1 MNEPRRRGRPVEL
14 DLERVAHVALDMFRD
29 QGYDAVTMEDIA
41 RVVGH
46 SRRTIFRHFPAKAS
60 LVWAGTDGFADSL
73 TAELARTD
81 PSLPAMDAVRIA
93 YVAATRI
100 PSELHEV
107 TRQRLLLIGDNHTL
121 HSDGVARFADVGA
134 AIRQTFIDPD
144 GLDAAIV
151 GDTLVLIAHQ
161 AFIWWARHGEG
172 EPGPVLEAAF
182 DRVAEGFR
190 RR

>member
-1 MNEPRRRGRPVEL
+1 MKNVVLASFAALAASISTPAIAQGVFDLPIGDPARRESRLTPSL
-14 DLERVAHVALDMFRD
+14 DVI
-29 QGYDAVTMEDIA
+29 IA
-41 RVVGH
+41 
-46 SRRTIFRHFPAKAS
+46 TA
-60 LVWAGTDGFADSL
+60 DG
-73 TAELARTD
+73 AELT
-81 PSLPAMDAVRIA
+81 PAQIA
-93 YVAATRI
+93 ERLVGT
-100 PSELHEV
+100 
-107 TRQRLLLIGDNHTL
+107 RLLLIGDNHTL
-121 HSDGVARFADVGA
+121 HSDGVARFSDVGQ
-134 AIRQTFIDPD
+134 AIRQAFIDRDGLDPD